1 MRIFIKLYKNSSR
14 GKRHHC
20 SSGAAG
26 VSVYGFPGQAD
37 RYWSAQYAA
46 HARGYTRTLY
56 AAWFSPGSI
65 FRVRERGSDISIAV
79 YRGEAV
85 DGIVNI
91 DAFGNR

>member
-1 MRIFIKLYKNSSR
+1 LVGTVCRA
-14 GKRHHC
+14 C
-20 SSGAAG
+20 AG
-26 VSVYGFPGQAD
+26 IRAD
-37 RYWSAQYAA
+37 AN
-46 HARGYTRTLY
+46 